1 MVCKCEGYCCH
12 PEGEMLRSFYSR
24 WAISQDLDSACSRD
38 GQEFPH

>member
-12 PEGEMLRSFYSR
+12 PEGEMLRSSYSR